1 MKKEKEYSKN
11 FCRVARKR
19 GPQPHAAAG
28 VPHGGMGAASTA
40 GVLAGRVPTDISL
53 TVDIGNT
60 TIHFAVCKNGDIV
73 CRKSIATVQKNLEL
87 HADLKKALAFFCRR
101 YSSLSRVVIC
111 SVVPSVTKVLGP
123 LVFKYLKIKP
133 LIVGQDTVVPIKNLY
148 NNPKQVGQDRLVC
161 AYAACELYGEPA
173 IVIDLG
179 TAITLDVVS
188 QQREYLGGI
197 IVPGIHITAETLF
210 ERTALL
216 PLVEITKPKSVI
228 GKDTQ
233 GSILSG
239 IFYGYGEMLKG
250 LIKLLSHD
258 SKVKPKVII
267 TGGHAKLMAEYIK
280 ESIDVIDPDLVLK
293 GLMLLGKQK
302 QTKAF

>member
-1 MKKEKEYSKN
+1 MLKK
-11 FCRVARKR
+11 RKTR
-19 GPQPHAAAG
+19 IGNI
-28 VPHGGMGAASTA
+28 
-40 GVLAGRVPTDISL
+40 LRGRVGRSGPSAEIKLKVSYSL
-53 TVDIGNT
+53 VLDIGNT
-60 TIHFAVCKNGDIV
+60 TIHFAVCDRLTVVERRTIL
-73 CRKSIATVQKNLEL
+73 TVQNASEL
-87 HADLKKALAFFCRR
+87 AAEIKATLSALHRENFSF
-101 YSSLSRVVIC
+101 SSVIVC
-111 SVVPSVTKVLGP
+111 SVVPSVTKVLEP
-123 LVFKYLKIKP
+123 LVFKNLKVKP
-133 LIVGQDTVVPIKNLY
+133 VIVGRDIIVPIKNLY
-148 NNPKQVGQDRLVC
+148 NNPKQVGQDRLVG

-188 QQREYLGGI
+188 EKREYLGGI

-216 PLVEITKPKSVI
+216 PLVEITKPKALI

-267 TGGHAKLMAEYIK
+267 TGGHAKLMSEYIK

-293 GLMLLGKQK
+293 GLALLVRR
-302 QTKAF
+302 

>member
-1 MKKEKEYSKN
+1 MLKKRKTRIGN
-11 FCRVARKR
+11 ILRGRVARR
-19 GPQPHAAAG
+19 GSPVARSLRGQQGPQRQDPAEIKFKG
-28 VPHGGMGAASTA
+28 RYSL
-40 GVLAGRVPTDISL
+40 VL
-53 TVDIGNT
+53 DIGNT
-60 TIHFAVCKNGDIV
+60 TIHFAVFQGGAIV
-73 CRKSIATVQKNLEL
+73 NRQTLATVQKTSEL
-87 HADLKKALAFFCRR
+87 LAELKKVLSALHQHYPLLC
-101 YSSLSRVVIC
+101 RVVIC
-111 SVVPSVTKVLGP
+111 SVVPSVTKVLEP
-123 LVFKYLKIKP
+123 LVLSKLKVKP
-133 LIVGQDTVVPIKNLY
+133 LIVGRDVLVPIKNLY
-148 NNPKQVGQDRLVC
+148 NNPKQVGQDRLVG
-161 AYAACELYGEPA
+161 AYGACELYGEPA

-188 QQREYLGGI
+188 AKREYLGGI

-216 PLVEITKPKSVI
+216 PLVEITKPKALI

-280 ESIDVIDPDLVLK
+280 DSVDVIDSDLVLK
-293 GLMLLGKQK
+293 GLILMGRL
-302 QTKAF
+302 